1 MKRLTDSF
9 SHALEGIINTAR
21 VEKNLKIHFIVMVCV
36 IIVGLIVKLTV
47 SEWIICTVL
56 FGLVISAEMFN
67 TALEK
72 TLDYVNEDYDKKNQ
86 IHQGCISRSCFSP
99 SHSIHS
105 YWINYFSSKITLI
118 FSRTLKISSKQA
130 LYISKVPPTGSLIS
144 YGYSFA
150 YSLIV

>member
-36 IIVGLIVKLTV
+36 IIGLIVKLTV

-72 TLDYVNEDYDKKNQ
+72 TLDYVNEDYDKK
-86 IHQGCISRSCFSP
+86 IRFIKDASAGAVLVLAIASTV
-99 SHSIHS
+99 IG
-105 YWINYFSSKITLI
+105 LI
-118 FSRTLKISSKQA
+118 IFLPK
-130 LYISKVPPTGSLIS
+130 LL
-144 YGYSFA
+144 
-150 YSLIV
+150 